1 MDKKIELSIFG
12 AVAVILFIVCISALA
27 ASDKKGPVIKFN
39 SNEQLTFVE
48 GQDDSILLNGV
59 TAVDNKDGDV
69 TNTLIIAGKIVLADK
84 QSLKVT
90 YAAKDK
96 HNNVTKTDRIVAYVP
111 SEDSNNIPN
120 GEQNGEGNTDG
131 QTDDT
136 TGQASSDKPAETTT
150 QEPTSGTNKNPVS
163 TGPTGEIDKAAADA
177 SGIPVI
183 KLKATEATITV
194 GDNFNELNYVK
205 ETYDNSGDVSRRI
218 RVVGDYDTKK
228 PGDYQLEY
236 LVSDTE
242 GNVSEPAP
250 FTLHVVPRTDNKQS
264 DNKQSNNNGNQ
275 NEGNT
280 DKGAENEENTS
291 QNTEDGQDNGEPQNE
306 E

>member
-27 ASDKKGPVIKFN
+27 ASDNKGPIIKFN
-39 SNEQLTFVE
+39 SNEPPTFAE
-48 GQDDSILLNGV
+48 GQDDSVLLEGV

-69 TNTLIIAGKIVLADK
+69 TNTLIIAGKIVLADG

-111 SEDSNNIPN
+111 SENHSAN

-131 QTDDT
+131 QTTGT
-136 TGQASSDKPAETTT
+136 TSPESSDKPDETTT
-150 QEPTSGTNKNPVS
+150 PESASGTNKNPVS

-183 KLKATEATITV
+183 KLKATEATITA
-194 GDNFNELNYVK
+194 GDNFNELNYVR

-228 PGDYQLEY
+228 PGDYQLKY

-250 FTLHVVPRTDNKQS
+250 FTLHVLPRTDNKQS
-264 DNKQSNNNGNQ
+264 NNNENQNNGNQ

-280 DKGAENEENTS
+280 DKGTENGENVS
-291 QNTEDGQDNGEPQNE
+291 PNTEQGQESGEPQNAE
-306 E
+306 